1 MIRDGNIEFAAAAV
15 DLKLAA
21 PTTRLRFKD
30 RRRHLTAS
38 KRMNLNVV
46 CMSIFFFL
54 LPSELCHGFIPLIP
68 RRVLQGKRR
77 RTSPSSESIMYPQQ
91 PHKIQGIKIQ
101 VAVDENPDKPF
112 ECSPLTSVG
121 ALEIDVSVNG
131 NGKEAIPEP
140 NNGTNGELFSKVSI
154 TCKPPKAKLPGALSI
169 IDFLAQPVVELVE
182 ALLVVFS
189 TLFVAI
195 DTLDNLTPYIFHI
208 VGTAGD
214 VVAYIFCVIFGL
226 RWYANAEKGIKYF
239 AKPFVLVDI
248 FVVVLPL
255 FLQILNREHML
266 LPSLSWLTSQGGL
279 ITLRLLRI
287 LRLQRVLSSMETF
300 ANFQRALG
308 VTNPTDVQPYKLQLA
323 RVVLSLSTL
332 LSVAAGLIYTT
343 EHEVNPALPDY
354 FTALYFGLTTITTVG
369 FG

>member
-1 MIRDGNIEFAAAAV
+1 MIFDGGIKFAVEAVV
-15 DLKLAA
+15 DLAHGA
-21 PTTRLRFKD
+21 PIKEQRFKD
-30 RRRHLTAS
+30 SRRRLTAS
-38 KRMNLNVV
+38 KRLNSNVAF
-46 CMSIFFFL
+46 IGIIFFL
-54 LPSELCHGFIPLIP
+54 LPTESCHGFIPLIP
-68 RRVLQGKRR
+68 RRVLQQKRR
-77 RTSPSSESIMYPQQ
+77 RTSPSSESMIYPQQ
-91 PHKIQGIKIQ
+91 PHKFQRIKIQ
-101 VAVDENPDKPF
+101 LAGDEHSDKLS
-112 ECSPLTSVG
+112 SPLTTIG
-121 ALEIDVSVNG
+121 APEIDFVVNA
-131 NGKEAIPEP
+131 NGKETIPDP
-140 NNGTNGELFSKVSI
+140 NNGTNGQSFPKNSVAS
-154 TCKPPKAKLPGALSI
+154 KPPKPKLPGALSI

-195 DTLDNLTPYIFHI
+195 DTLDTLTPYIFHI

-214 VVAYIFCVIFGL
+214 VVAYVFCVIFGL

-323 RVVLSLSTL
+323 RVILSLSTL